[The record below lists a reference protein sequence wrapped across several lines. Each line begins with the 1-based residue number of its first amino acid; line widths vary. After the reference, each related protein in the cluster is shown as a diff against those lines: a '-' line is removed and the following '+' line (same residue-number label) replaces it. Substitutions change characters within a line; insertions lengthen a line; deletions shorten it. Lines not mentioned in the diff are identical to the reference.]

1 MGKSENKYGQQGQWE
16 WEGKEPG
23 AGWDVRVTIQLNKKK
38 RYPEGIQIFRKE
50 FLVSDQD
57 LGFIQ
62 RLRQIIY
69 EVRMCLPQVRM
80 RVSIKT
86 KDVPGMVAHILNP
99 GTQEADR

>member
-1 MGKSENKYGQQGQWE
+1 MGG
-16 WEGKEPG
+16 EGAWSWLGCPCDDPAK
-23 AGWDVRVTIQLNKKK
+23 QKK

-57 LGFIQ
+57 LGFIH
-62 RLRQIIY
+62 RLRHIIY
-69 EVRMCLPQVRM
+69 EVQMCLPQVRV
-80 RVSIKT
+80 RVSIRT